1 MEDDEAAGK
10 PAAADELLREVATPS
25 SSSSSSAP
33 LPPPPPQAAR
43 VLYEEYFQCTDL
55 GTQLGPVIHRFS
67 AFYEKRGG
75 GGPGD
80 ELLLPEPNGES
91 VPQILADPAAP
102 TFGEPFAFG
111 PWIDSCIEKSSSS
124 SAVLSG
130 GSTEEEE
137 EEGGSINGGGG
148 HHVLFQGR
156 EKTVS
161 LVVGR
166 SGGGDISPQ
175 NSKLGQQQ
183 TTQALPFFAPG
194 CQFGGAKA
202 EEEAVA
208 TEGLLWQVRGT
219 AKVQTSK
226 REVVLEEGG
235 MLLVDP
241 SEHPAMVVGG
251 SEGGAG
257 DATLVIQNIL
267 ALRKE
272 ADAGTRL
279 SK

>member
-1 MEDDEAAGK
+1 
-10 PAAADELLREVATPS
+10 
-25 SSSSSSAP
+25 
-33 LPPPPPQAAR
+33 
-43 VLYEEYFQCTDL
+43 
-55 GTQLGPVIHRFS
+55 
-67 AFYEKRGG
+67 
-75 GGPGD
+75 
-80 ELLLPEPNGES
+80 

-111 PWIDSCIEKSSSS
+111 PWIDSCIEKSLSS

-137 EEGGSINGGGG
+137 EEKGGESINGGGG

-166 SGGGDISPQ
+166 SGGDDVSPQ
-175 NSKLGQQQ
+175 SSKQGQQK
-183 TTQALPFFAPG
+183 TTQALPYFAPG
-194 CQFGGAKA
+194 RRFGGANA

-219 AKVQTSK
+219 AKVKTSK